1 MTLAALKSF
10 ADQYPNDRITLLSR
24 PVAKLLMEGLP
35 SNVSLRTVNLNNY
48 TGLGGL
54 RRLSRELLKEDYD
67 VLVDWHDVLR
77 SKVIRFFF
85 RKARHKVAVID
96 KGRKERRAITRQ
108 KDKVLKPLT
117 PSPERYALVLEAAGF
132 PIELKPYRMFGDTKA
147 DIADLADITGAKGS
161 DPWVGIAPFAAHEGK
176 VYPPRLMEQVIFR
189 LIQQYPNGRIFLF
202 GRGEE
207 EEKFFQLW
215 CAQYRQC
222 TSVAKHCEGMYQELI
237 LMSHLNVMLS
247 MDSANM
253 HLASLTG
260 VPVVSVWGATHPMA
274 GFLGYNQ
281 DPENAIQIDL
291 ECRPCSIYGNK
302 PCQRGDY
309 ACLQNIPP
317 ERIVDRIVTL
327 INN

>member
-96 KGRKERRAITRQ
+96 KGRKERRALTRQ

-132 PIELKPYRMFGDTKA
+132 PIELKPYRMFGDAKA

-176 VYPPRLMEQVIFR
+176 IYPLELMEQVIEG
-189 LIQQYPNGRIFLF
+189 LQGVRIFLF
-202 GRGEE
+202 GSGNTERE
-207 EEKFFQLW
+207 W
-215 CAQYRQC
+215 CEQMEATHGNV
-222 TSVAKHCEGMYQELI
+222 TSLIGKSNLAKELR
-237 LMSHLNVMLS
+237 LMNNMDLMIT

-253 HLASLTG
+253 HLSALAGTKTLSI
-260 VPVVSVWGATHPMA
+260 WGATHPLA
-274 GFLGYNQ
+274 GFGGMQVEGSTQVQLQ
-281 DPENAIQIDL
+281 MD
-291 ECRPCSIYGNK
+291 CRPCSIFGNK
-302 PCQRGDY
+302 KCLRGDY
-309 ACLQNIPP
+309 RCLCGIMPHD
-317 ERIVDRIVTL
+317 I
-327 INN
+327 INTAKEMIRHADN

>member
-85 RKARHKVAVID
+85 RKARLKVAVID
-96 KGRKERRAITRQ
+96 KGRKERRALTRQ

-117 PSPERYALVLEAAGF
+117 PSPERYAMALKDAGF
-132 PIELKPYRMFGDTKA
+132 PIVLKPYRMFGDVKA
-147 DIADLADITGAKGS
+147 NITDLTDITGPKGT
-161 DPWVGIAPFAAHEGK
+161 DRWVGIAPFAAHEGK
-176 VYPPRLMEQVIFR
+176 IYPLSLMEQVIEG
-189 LIQQYPNGRIFLF
+189 LQGVRIFLF
-202 GRGEE
+202 GSGSTERE
-207 EEKFFQLW
+207 W
-215 CAQYRQC
+215 CEQMEAAHGNV
-222 TSVAKHCEGMYQELI
+222 TSLIGKSDLAKELRLI
-237 LMSHLNVMLS
+237 SNMDLMIT

-253 HLASLTG
+253 HLSALAGTKTLSI
-260 VPVVSVWGATHPMA
+260 WGATHPLA
-274 GFLGYNQ
+274 GFSGMQVEGSTQVQLQ
-281 DPENAIQIDL
+281 MD
-291 ECRPCSIYGNK
+291 CRPCSIFGNK
-302 PCQRGDY
+302 KCLRGDY
-309 ACLQNIPP
+309 RCLSGIMPQDI
-317 ERIVDRIVTL
+317 
-327 INN
+327 INTAMKMIKHADK

>member
-35 SNVSLRTVNLNNY
+35 SNVSLHTVNLNNY

-96 KGRKERRAITRQ
+96 KGRKERRALTRQ

-132 PIELKPYRMFGDTKA
+132 ELRLPSCSA
-147 DIADLADITGAKGS
+147 CLAMNPDKVPAGKLAISTSNRNFVGRQGPGART
-161 DPWVGIAPFAAHEGK
+161 V
-176 VYPPRLMEQVIFR
+176 
-189 LIQQYPNGRIFLF
+189 
-202 GRGEE
+202 
-207 EEKFFQLW
+207 
-215 CAQYRQC
+215 
-222 TSVAKHCEGMYQELI
+222 
-237 LMSHLNVMLS
+237 
-247 MDSANM
+247 
-253 HLASLTG
+253 LASPLTVAASAVTG
-260 VPVVSVWGATHPMA
+260 VIT
-274 GFLGYNQ
+274 
-281 DPENAIQIDL
+281 DPRKL
-291 ECRPCSIYGNK
+291 K
-302 PCQRGDY
+302 
-309 ACLQNIPP
+309 
-317 ERIVDRIVTL
+317 
-327 INN
+327 